1 MEAQYIRID
10 RDGDKFYFKDKAM
23 KIRHRLDGPAVEG
36 AGGHKAWF
44 VDGKQH
50 RLDGPAIEYTNGYK
64 AWFVDGKRHR
74 PDGPAVEGADG
85 CKEWFVDGKELSEEE
100 FKG

>member
-10 RDGDKFYFKDKAM
+10 RDGNKFCFKDKAM
-23 KIRHRLDGPAVEG
+23 KIRHRLDE
-36 AGGHKAWF
+36 
-44 VDGKQH
+44 
-50 RLDGPAIEYTNGYK
+50 PAIEGAYGYK
-64 AWFVDGKRHR
+64 EWWIDGKRHR